1 VNIADRFARLDSRE
15 QRLLNTALLVVGVI
29 VVVLVPIVLTIL
41 VHGRRSDNQ
50 ALRDA
55 ADSIT
60 DAQEQIAKA
69 KLEKAATLERY
80 ARPAPPLAAFLAG
93 LATEAGIE
101 IPESQD
107 RQAVPHGKNYSERS
121 TKIALHK
128 VGMLKLAKFMERI
141 EQAGNPIKISGL
153 NIRKRGLEPDSYD
166 VEMVVSAFDRSA
178 TAAEKPKKAAEP
190 APAEGKP

>member
-1 VNIADRFARLDSRE
+1 MNIADRFARLDSRE

-69 KLEKAATLERY
+69 KLEKKLKSKDAKL
-80 ARPAPPLAAFLAG
+80 
-93 LATEAGIE
+93 
-101 IPESQD
+101 Q
-107 RQAVPHGKNYSERS
+107 
-121 TKIALHK
+121 TKIASL
-128 VGMLKLAKFMERI
+128 
-141 EQAGNPIKISGL
+141 S
-153 NIRKRGLEPDSYD
+153 S
-166 VEMVVSAFDRSA
+166 S
-178 TAAEKPKKAAEP
+178 EK
-190 APAEGKP
+190 